1 MKTIKRILFALLF
14 LSATPITFCLMVYF
28 IVEFTIVAGLY
39 WIFTGKD
46 INEYPYFDNNGLFG
60 KYLGLFDWIQNKI

>member
-1 MKTIKRILFALLF
+1 
-14 LSATPITFCLMVYF
+14 MVYF
-28 IVEFTIVAGLY
+28 IVEFTIVTGLY